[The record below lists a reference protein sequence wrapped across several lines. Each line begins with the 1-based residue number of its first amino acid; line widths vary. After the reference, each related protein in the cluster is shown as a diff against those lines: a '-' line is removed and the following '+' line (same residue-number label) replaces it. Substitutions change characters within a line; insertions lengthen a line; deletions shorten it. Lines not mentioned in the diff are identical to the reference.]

1 VHEAILRTFQ
11 SPPAPPSPAAGG
23 PSAPGAE
30 GAPGAL
36 PGMNPTTGSPMG
48 VAPGQAQMGPGG
60 RPDLQTLLAS
70 LGSNGQPDLRAS
82 VKRSVPA

>member
-1 VHEAILRTFQ
+1 
-11 SPPAPPSPAAGG
+11 
-23 PSAPGAE
+23 
-30 GAPGAL
+30 
-36 PGMNPTTGSPMG
+36 
-48 VAPGQAQMGPGG
+48 MGPGG